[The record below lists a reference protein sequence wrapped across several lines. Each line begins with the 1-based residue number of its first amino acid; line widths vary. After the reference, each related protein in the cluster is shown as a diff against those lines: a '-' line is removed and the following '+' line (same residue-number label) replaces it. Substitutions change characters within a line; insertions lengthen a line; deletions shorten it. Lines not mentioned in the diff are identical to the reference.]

1 MTSTTFIG
9 AGNIAQALMGGYLAS
24 DPAAKIIASDPFPAQ
39 LEKLPSVIQRCDNNH
54 DAVEASDVVV
64 LCVKPNMMQ
73 QICEEL
79 GSSIASKLTISVAAG
94 TTAGAISSWIG
105 EKSAI
110 IRCMPNTPALVNQG
124 MTGLYANEHAT
135 EEQKHKAADI
145 LGSVG
150 RIQWFETE
158 SELDAV
164 TAVSGSGPAYF
175 FLVMEAMQKAAIG
188 LGLDATTS
196 RDLVLQTALGAAQ
209 MAQESELSTEQLR
222 INVTS
227 PGGTTEAALNELL
240 KGGLEQNFEK
250 AIEAAFKRS
259 VELSQP

>member
-24 DPAAKIIASDPFPAQ
+24 DSEAKITASDPYAAQ
-39 LEKLPSVIQRCDNNH
+39 LEKLPSAIQRCENNH
-54 DAVEASDVVV
+54 DAVESADVVV
-64 LCVKPNMMQ
+64 LCVKPNMME
-73 QICEEL
+73 QICKDL
-79 GSSIASKLTISVAAG
+79 GSALTSKLTISVAAG
-94 TTAGAISSWIG
+94 ITASAMSSWLG
-105 EKSAI
+105 AESAI

-124 MTGLYANEHAT
+124 MTGLYANEHVT
-135 EEQKHKAADI
+135 EAQKQKAANI

-188 LGLDATTS
+188 LGLDPTIS

-209 MAQESELSTEQLR
+209 MAQQSELSTEQLR

-227 PGGTTEAALNELL
+227 PGGTTEAALNELV
-240 KGGLEQNFEK
+240 KGGLAQNFEK

-259 VELSQP
+259 VDLSKG

>member
-1 MTSTTFIG
+1 
-9 AGNIAQALMGGYLAS
+9 
-24 DPAAKIIASDPFPAQ
+24 
-39 LEKLPSVIQRCDNNH
+39 
-54 DAVEASDVVV
+54 
-64 LCVKPNMMQ
+64 
-73 QICEEL
+73 
-79 GSSIASKLTISVAAG
+79 
-94 TTAGAISSWIG
+94 
-105 EKSAI
+105 
-110 IRCMPNTPALVNQG
+110 
-124 MTGLYANEHAT
+124 MTGLYANEHVT
-135 EEQKHKAADI
+135 EAQKQKAANI

-188 LGLDATTS
+188 LGLDPTIS

-209 MAQESELSTEQLR
+209 MAQQSELSTEQLR

-227 PGGTTEAALNELL
+227 PGGTTEAALNELV
-240 KGGLEQNFEK
+240 KGGLAQNFEK

-259 VELSQP
+259 VDLSKD